1 MLPWQL
7 SEIKRI
13 FNIEFISVN
22 VSFYLIRFVVFWF
35 EV

>member
-7 SEIKRI
+7 SEILT
-13 FNIEFISVN
+13 IEFLSVN
-22 VSFYLIRFVVFWF
+22 ALFYLIRFVVFWF